1 MMKSVVA
8 CCLLIMLFSSSC
20 LKNKSDNTCTFN
32 SCAFVAPVSEIQQVE
47 DFLTANNITAT
58 KHCSGMYYIILEPG
72 NGQSPEV
79 CDGVGVTYVGRL
91 TNGQTFDEATS
102 PVNFSLNSLIGGWQL
117 GIPLI
122 KTGGKIRLYIPPSLG
137 YGSQQS
143 GSIPANSILIFDI
156 DLIAVY

>member
-1 MMKSVVA
+1 MNMRLLLLLVLITSIFFTGCKKDETCIYNECAVVVP
-8 CCLLIMLFSSSC
+8 
-20 LKNKSDNTCTFN
+20 D
-32 SCAFVAPVSEIQQVE
+32 SESQTVK
-47 DFLTANNITAT
+47 DYLDANNITAT